1 MKNDFSEIQQSIE
14 KLDQEIQKRK
24 KEYVSLKI
32 LLYAGIL
39 LLLVGGLY
47 SNSTLQKV
55 QLESLE
61 KSFSS
66 FQSKLNQDIGNIE
79 VALFNS
85 LQQQGKELEKLIT
98 KRQKNRE
105 LVNVRNQFEKLKKSF
120 LKAEKDLDKLKNID
134 PQTKLIISNYRK
146 QTASILNFYSQS
158 IQPTIKSE
166 PTSSPS
172 KK

>member
-1 MKNDFSEIQQSIE
+1 MKNDFSEVQKSIE
-14 KLDQEIQKRK
+14 KLDLEIQKRK

-32 LLYAGIL
+32 LLYAGIF

-61 KSFSS
+61 NSFSS
-66 FQSKLNQDIGNIE
+66 FQNKLNQDIGNIE
-79 VALFNS
+79 VALYNS

-98 KRQKNRE
+98 RRQKQRE
-105 LVNVRNQFEKLKKSF
+105 LIDTKAQFEKLKKSF
-120 LKAEKDLDKLKNID
+120 LKAERKLDKLSNVD
-134 PQTKLIISNYRK
+134 PQTEKAISEYRK

-158 IQPTIKSE
+158 IQPLIKSE
-166 PTSSPS
+166 PAPPPS

>member
-14 KLDQEIQKRK
+14 KLDQEIQARK

-61 KSFSS
+61 KSFSN

-98 KRQKNRE
+98 KRQKSRE
-105 LVNVRNQFEKLKKSF
+105 LVSTRTQFDNLKKSF
-120 LKAEKDLDKLKNID
+120 LNAEKDLDKLKNID
-134 PQTKLIISNYRK
+134 PQTKKLISNYRK

-158 IQPTIKSE
+158 IQPLIK
-166 PTSSPS
+166 PGPAYSPS

>member
-14 KLDQEIQKRK
+14 KLDQEIQERK
-24 KEYVSLKI
+24 KEYVSLKV

-85 LQQQGKELEKLIT
+85 LKQQGKELEKLIT
-98 KRQKNRE
+98 KRQKSRE
-105 LVNVRNQFEKLKKSF
+105 LVNTRAQFEKLKKSF
-120 LKAEKDLDKLKNID
+120 LKVEKDLDKLKNID
-134 PQTKLIISNYRK
+134 PQTKITISNYRK

-158 IQPTIKSE
+158 LQPLIKTE

>member
-1 MKNDFSEIQQSIE
+1 MKSNFTEVQKSIE
-14 KLDQEIQKRK
+14 TLDQEIKERK

-98 KRQKNRE
+98 KHQKHRE
-105 LVNVRNQFEKLKKSF
+105 LVNTKTQFENLKKSF
-120 LKAEKDLDKLKNID
+120 LKAEKDLNKLKNID
-134 PQTKLIISNYRK
+134 PQTKMAISNYRK

-158 IQPTIKSE
+158 IQPLIKPE

>member
-98 KRQKNRE
+98 KRQKSRE
-105 LVNVRNQFEKLKKSF
+105 LVNARNQFEKLKKSF
-120 LKAEKDLDKLKNID
+120 LKADKDLDKLKNLD

-158 IQPTIKSE
+158 IQPSIKSE

>member
-14 KLDQEIQKRK
+14 KLDQEIQERK
-24 KEYVSLKI
+24 KEYVSLKV

-98 KRQKNRE
+98 KRQKSRE
-105 LVNVRNQFEKLKKSF
+105 IVNTRAQFEKLKKSF

-134 PQTKLIISNYRK
+134 PQTKIIISNYRK

-158 IQPTIKSE
+158 LQPLIKTE
-166 PTSSPS
+166 PTSSQS

>member
-1 MKNDFSEIQQSIE
+1 MKNNFSEVQQSIE
-14 KLDQEIQKRK
+14 KLDREIQKRK

-32 LLYAGIL
+32 LLYAGIF

-98 KRQKNRE
+98 EHQKRRE
-105 LVNVRNQFEKLKKSF
+105 LVNTRIQFENLKKSF
-120 LKAEKDLDKLKNID
+120 IKAEKDLDKLKNLD
-134 PQTKLIISNYRK
+134 PQTKIVISNYRK
-146 QTASILNFYSQS
+146 QTASIINFYTQS
-158 IQPTIKSE
+158 IQPLIKPE
-166 PTSSPS
+166 PTPSPP

>member
-14 KLDQEIQKRK
+14 KLDQEIQARK

-66 FQSKLNQDIGNIE
+66 FQSKSNQDINKIIKRMINFIKSKGIKKFTYDYNIE
-79 VALFNS
+79 INN
-85 LQQQGKELEKLIT
+85 ELT
-98 KRQKNRE
+98 PDTW
-105 LVNVRNQFEKLKKSF
+105 KK
-120 LKAEKDLDKLKNID
+120 K
-134 PQTKLIISNYRK
+134 II
-146 QTASILNFYSQS
+146 
-158 IQPTIKSE
+158 
-166 PTSSPS
+166 
-172 KK
+172 